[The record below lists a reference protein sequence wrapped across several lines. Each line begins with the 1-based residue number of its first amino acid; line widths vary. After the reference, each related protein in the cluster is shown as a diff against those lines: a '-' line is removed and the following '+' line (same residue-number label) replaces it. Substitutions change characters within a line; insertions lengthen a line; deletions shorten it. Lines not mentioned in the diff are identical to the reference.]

1 MACTASQG
9 LATRTSAAALRAAP
23 VCAPHRQRRAA
34 PGPAAVGGR
43 AHACTCTCAA
53 SSSAHEA
60 CTTASPLSWVLARQ
74 QQQQHQQFEAP
85 QQVAAA
91 AQQQRAAAVG
101 SLRAP
106 PPPMAALRLLLTG
119 QNNTIQKALSQGPKG
134 GGPISLLLFALTLIA
149 ACFAALRNA
158 LVRKVRGC
166 KCCRGYGVIRCRLCD
181 GEGRV
186 DWAAKLSHFDACP
199 LCMNRRYI
207 VCSDCGGGYQ
217 RPLFSH
223 ARRRGPAQD
232 ESSDVYTAYA
242 AAGAGIAVGAAVGA
256 GAAGSAGSAAGS
268 AVSSLDLSD
277 GISSAR
283 ND

>member
-1 MACTASQG
+1 MACVSAQIP
-9 LATRTSAAALRAAP
+9 LARAAGTAARP
-23 VCAPHRQRRAA
+23 VCGPALPGRRRAA
-34 PGPAAVGGR
+34 PAPAAPGR
-43 AHACTCTCAA
+43 LRACSCSCAA
-53 SSSAHEA
+53 STSAPEA
-60 CTTASPLSWVLARQ
+60 STTASALSWVLARPARQEQ
-74 QQQQHQQFEAP
+74 QRQQPLAQAREAAAP
-85 QQVAAA
+85 VAVAAA
-91 AQQQRAAAVG
+91 APAAARAA
-101 SLRAP
+101 AP

-119 QNNTIQKALSQGPKG
+119 QNNTIQKALAKGPKG

-199 LCMNRRYI
+199 LCMNRRYV
-207 VCSDCGGGYQ
+207 VCSECGGGYQ

-223 ARRRGPAQD
+223 ARRRQGGAQ
-232 ESSDVYTAYA
+232 EASDVYANLA
-242 AAGAGIAVGAAVGA
+242 AAGAGAAVGAAVGV
-256 GAAGSAGSAAGS
+256 GSAPGSAM
-268 AVSSLDLSD
+268 SSLDLSD